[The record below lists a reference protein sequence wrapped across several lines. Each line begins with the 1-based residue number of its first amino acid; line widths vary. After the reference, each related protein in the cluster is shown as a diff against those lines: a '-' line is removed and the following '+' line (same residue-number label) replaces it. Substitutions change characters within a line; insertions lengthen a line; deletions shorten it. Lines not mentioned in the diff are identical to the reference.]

1 MIRHPLVHAREL
13 EGWSQGDLARH
24 VRRAA
29 RQQGFR
35 SGCDR
40 QRVWKWESGQ
50 AAPSPESQVFLAIAF
65 GLSAE
70 DVDLYGWPGWLPGRE
85 TPLPLGSA
93 YTIQSLREAQASTMD
108 RRTFISYSSVALVGL
123 AAQWSTLEPGRLTMA
138 LSGKTAD
145 TELIAWLEKTSAALT
160 TLSTKQRQHTA
171 RLLDAHLGTVTDLI
185 EHSRYDARTGRRLHL
200 LAASL
205 ASTCG
210 WYRFDQG
217 RHAAAGRL
225 WAGSLQAAHLAGDR
239 DFGAGVVSDYAYQA
253 TWLGNPQ
260 LATELLGH
268 ALARTTHPTARSL
281 LFLRRA
287 RARAALSQKTDC
299 YRDLS
304 SSEKELDTNCADAAP
319 NWCSWMSQAD
329 LAVDSGR
336 CLLDIGRAALAR
348 DRISEGMALL
358 PVARSK
364 TKAVFLTYEAAS
376 FLETG
381 EIEQAL
387 AVTTTSLDLAS
398 QIGAER
404 CVAQIRELAPGFRRY
419 KSTDGV
425 EELLER
431 LRAGQGL

>member
-1 MIRHPLVHAREL
+1 MDDPIRHPLLYAREL

-29 RQQGFR
+29 RQQGLL

-50 AAPSPESQVFLAIAF
+50 AAPSPESQVYLAIAF
-65 GLSAE
+65 GVSAE

-85 TPLPLGSA
+85 TPAPLGSA
-93 YTIQSLREAQASTMD
+93 YTVRSLREAQASAMD
-108 RRTFISYSSVALVGL
+108 RRTFITYSSVALVGL
-123 AAQWSTLEPGRLTMA
+123 AAQWSALEPGRLATA

-145 TELIAWLEKTSAALT
+145 AELVDWLEKTSAALT
-160 TLSTKQRQHTA
+160 ALPTKQRQHTA

-185 EHSRYDARTGRRLHL
+185 EHSRYDASTGRRLHL

-225 WAGSLQAAHLAGDR
+225 WAGSLQAAHQAGDR

-253 TWLGNPQ
+253 IWLGNPQ

-268 ALARTTHPTARSL
+268 ALTRTTHPTARSL
-281 LFLRRA
+281 LHLRRA
-287 RARAALSQKTDC
+287 RAYAALGQEAGC
-299 YRDLS
+299 YRALS
-304 SSEKELDTNCADAAP
+304 ASEKELGTRSADAAP
-319 NWCSWMSQAD
+319 AWCSWMSQAD

-336 CLLDIGRAALAR
+336 CLLDLGHASLAR
-348 DRISEGMALL
+348 DRIGEGMALL

-376 FLETG
+376 FLEAG
-381 EIEQAL
+381 DVEEAL
-387 AVTTTSLDLAS
+387 AVTTTALDLAG
-398 QIGAER
+398 QLGAER

-419 KSTDGV
+419 RNMDGV
-425 EELLER
+425 EEFMER
-431 LRAGQGL
+431 LHAG